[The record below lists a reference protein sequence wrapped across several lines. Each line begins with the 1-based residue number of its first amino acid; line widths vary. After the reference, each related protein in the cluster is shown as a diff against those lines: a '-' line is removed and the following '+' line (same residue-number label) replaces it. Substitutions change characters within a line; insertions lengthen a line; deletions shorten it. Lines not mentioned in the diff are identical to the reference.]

1 MRPVSI
7 YHRRFSSLREFD
19 LRLEIIFKAGSRKYW
34 KRYFVKITRAV
45 QESFYLFWPIYIN
58 WDIRTKFKQEFKLIS
73 LHSSNISCSR
83 NQKVKEKR
91 SKSRTERHTRKQVQ
105 IIPTN
110 RNSSHAAS
118 RAKKSIKMEYIVQHS
133 TTRPLP
139 NPFIINYRSF
149 VKP

>member
-7 YHRRFSSLREFD
+7 YHHRFSGLREFD
-19 LRLEIIFKAGSRKYW
+19 SGLEIIFKAGSRKYW

-45 QESFYLFWPIYIN
+45 LFIYFDRYTSTEIFEQSLN
-58 WDIRTKFKQEFKLIS
+58 KSFKLIS

-118 RAKKSIKMEYIVQHS
+118 KAKKSIKMEYIVQHS